1 MDYVEAADARKMAGL
16 RLALTKGV
24 PGPWSESAKSVFHVK
39 GIPFTP
45 VAQYGGG
52 ANEDLVAWT
61 GHRNAPVAVYN
72 DEAPRAGWL
81 EILMLAERLAPEPS
95 LLPADLELRMQ
106 TIGLS
111 NELCGE
117 AGFGWCRR
125 NFMFPDR
132 SVSDEALGEA
142 FSTMRNAYGFWD
154 MGGEASTER
163 CVAIMR
169 HLSARLWSQKLTGR
183 PYLVGDELTCADIY
197 WASFSQLVEPLPDE
211 VNPMPSFLR
220 QMYASAPDPVKAAFD
235 PLLREHR
242 DFIFQ
247 THLVYPLVY

>member
-1 MDYVEAADARKMAGL
+1 MDYVEVAQARDMDGL

-24 PGPWSESAKSVFHVK
+24 PGPWSESAKSIFHVK
-39 GIPFTP
+39 GIPYTA

-52 ANEDLVAWT
+52 TNEDLIAWT

-81 EILMLAERLAPEPS
+81 EILMLAERLAPGSP
-95 LLPADLELRMQ
+95 LLPDDLDLRMQ

-111 NELCGE
+111 DALCGE

-125 NFMFPDR
+125 TFMFPDR
-132 SVSDEALGEA
+132 SVSDDAIGAGL
-142 FSTMRNAYGFWD
+142 STLRNAYGYWD
-154 MGGEASTER
+154 LSGEARAQR
-163 CVAIMR
+163 CITVMR
-169 HLSARLWSQKLTGR
+169 HLSARLWSQKLRGR
-183 PYLVGDELTCADIY
+183 RYLVGDRLTCADIY
-197 WASFSQLVEPLPDE
+197 WASFSQLVEPLPED
-211 VNPMPSFLR
+211 VNPMPSAVR
-220 QMYASAPDPVKAAFD
+220 QMFSTSPEPIKAAFD